1 MKELHVLLDY
11 ENVQPSLAALAKLAP
26 EFTDVWL
33 FHGPHQAKQAQA
45 YAAGQERVTLVPRSG
60 QGPNALDFHVAFYL
74 GYVAAKH
81 PDAELVVVANDRGY
95 DPMLAHARMLEFR
108 ARRVGYKTPVAKKAA
123 VLKPAAPAAVPLAAK
138 KAVAK
143 KAVAKKAV
151 AKQAAPKPTA
161 PAKKVPVAKKAPA
174 AKKAAAKKAVAP
186 KPAKVVV
193 PIKLPKPAPK
203 PVATPEDKLLDRITK
218 GLAKMGDNAPTKLKS
233 FLNALKPMLNK
244 DSTSADAE
252 AMVQKLQAKGVVQV
266 QGAVVT
272 YPK

>member
-1 MKELHVLLDY
+1 M
-11 ENVQPSLAALAKLAP
+11 
-26 EFTDVWL
+26 
-33 FHGPHQAKQAQA
+33 
-45 YAAGQERVTLVPRSG
+45 
-60 QGPNALDFHVAFYL
+60 
-74 GYVAAKH
+74 
-81 PDAELVVVANDRGY
+81 
-95 DPMLAHARMLEFR
+95 
-108 ARRVGYKTPVAKKAA
+108 
-123 VLKPAAPAAVPLAAK
+123 
-138 KAVAK
+138 
-143 KAVAKKAV
+143 
-151 AKQAAPKPTA
+151 
-161 PAKKVPVAKKAPA
+161 PVAKKAPT

-186 KPAKVVV
+186 KPAKAVV

-203 PVATPEDKLLDRITK
+203 PVATPEAKLLDRITK